1 MAQESQKP
9 PSWINKVQY
18 ETENL
23 KLAVLNDVGP
33 VERVAA
39 ISTCFN
45 CSFSFVLSSSR
56 IDSWHPQREPKA
68 VWCWTGNRNGDKIQK
83 WANKDR
89 LQKAVRTGRLVT
101 GDWWRQVDSPSHHC
115 CIQTPRIPEESLKN
129 PWRIPEESLRD
140 PQDRSYSA
148 DKLQW
153 SWSSLEESQRIV
165 KNPAGSRR
173 RSRNDPVHLPKDPDH
188 LPRISENL
196 LARLLLLLS
205 RLLLLFRLRIF
216 SSVADPRG

>member
-129 PWRIPEESLRD
+129 PWETPKTVVILPINFNEADPVWKSLKESSRIPRD
-140 PQDRSYSA
+140 PA
-148 DKLQW
+148 DDPETIPFTSQRILTTSQ
-153 SWSSLEESQRIV
+153 ESQRI
-165 KNPAGSRR
+165 S
-173 RSRNDPVHLPKDPDH
+173 
-188 LPRISENL
+188 
-196 LARLLLLLS
+196 
-205 RLLLLFRLRIF
+205 
-216 SSVADPRG
+216 